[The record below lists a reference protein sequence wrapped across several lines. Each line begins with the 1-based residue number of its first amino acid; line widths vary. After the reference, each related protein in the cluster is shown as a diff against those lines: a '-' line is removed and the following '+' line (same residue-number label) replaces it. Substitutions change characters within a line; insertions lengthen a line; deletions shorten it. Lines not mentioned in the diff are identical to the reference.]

1 MMEIGQNRAACMGYQ
16 LNRSANY
23 CPMLGAECRVLG
35 AYVRR
40 SPSAMPEDRIQNEP
54 YGVSESSTV
63 SGSVLLLFFHSSLL
77 FCCTSL
83 SHCCFWLSVS
93 SAPSFCT

>member
-16 LNRSANY
+16 LNGRAKY

-63 SGSVLLLFFHSSLL
+63 SGSVLLLFF
-77 FCCTSL
+77 FIR
-83 SHCCFWLSVS
+83 HCCFAVLRCRIVVS
-93 SAPSFCT
+93 G